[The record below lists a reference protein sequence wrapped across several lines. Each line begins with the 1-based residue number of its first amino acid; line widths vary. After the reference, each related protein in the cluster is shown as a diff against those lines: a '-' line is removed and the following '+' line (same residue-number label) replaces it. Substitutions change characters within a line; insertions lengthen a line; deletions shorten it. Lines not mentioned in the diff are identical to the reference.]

1 MGKLFK
7 GLVKFT
13 VAAAA
18 VSGLAYVFKDQI
30 KESEPYKKYE
40 VDDKIKKVK
49 TTLKE
54 KMPAIFDNEA
64 DFVEEDALFEDLDLA
79 AEDVERDYV
88 SITPEAVVED
98 VKDAAEEVADK
109 VEEKVEEIKE
119 AVEDATDDD
128 DIPTINA

>member
-7 GLVKFT
+7 GVARFT
-13 VAAAA
+13 IAAAA
-18 VSGLAYVFKDQI
+18 IGGLAYVFKDQI
-30 KESEPYKKYE
+30 KESKPYKEYE
-40 VDDKIKKVK
+40 VDEKIKKVK

-64 DFVEEDALFEDLDLA
+64 DFVEEDDLSLDLDLA

-98 VKDAAEEVADK
+98 VKDAVEDAKAAVA
-109 VEEKVEEIKE
+109 EKVEEVKE
-119 AVEDATDDD
+119 AVKDAAE
-128 DIPTINA
+128 DIPTIEA

>member
-18 VSGLAYVFKDQI
+18 VGGLAYVFKDQI
-30 KESEPYKKYE
+30 KESKPYKEYE
-40 VDDKIKKVK
+40 VDEKIKKVK

-64 DFVEEDALFEDLDLA
+64 DFVEEDDLSLDLDLA

-88 SITPEAVVED
+88 SITPETVVE
-98 VKDAAEEVADK
+98 EV
-109 VEEKVEEIKE
+109 KE
-119 AVEDATDDD
+119 AVEEVKEEVKEVADDSD
-128 DIPTINA
+128 QEIPTIEA

>member
-1 MGKLFK
+1 MGKLVK

-18 VSGLAYVFKDQI
+18 VGGLAYVFKDQI
-30 KESEPYKKYE
+30 KESKPYKEYE
-40 VDDKIKKVK
+40 VDEKIKKVK

-54 KMPAIFDNEA
+54 KMPAFFDNEA
-64 DFVEEDALFEDLDLA
+64 DFVEEDDILEDLDLA

-98 VKDAAEEVADK
+98 VKDAVEEAKDAVADK
-109 VEEKVEEIKE
+109 VEEVKE
-119 AVEDATDDD
+119 AAEDAADE
-128 DIPTINA
+128 IPTIEA

>member
-1 MGKLFK
+1 MGKFFK
-7 GLVKFT
+7 GVVKFT

-18 VSGLAYVFKDQI
+18 IGGLAYAFKDQI
-30 KESEPYKKYE
+30 KESETYKKYE

-98 VKDAAEEVADK
+98 VKDAAEEAVEK

-119 AVEDATDDD
+119 AVEDATDDE

>member
-7 GLVKFT
+7 GVAKFT

-18 VSGLAYVFKDQI
+18 IGGLAYVFRDQI
-30 KESEPYKKYE
+30 KESKPYKEYE
-40 VDDKIKKVK
+40 VDEKIKKVK

-64 DFVEEDALFEDLDLA
+64 DFVEEDDLSLDLDLA

-98 VKDAAEEVADK
+98 VKDAVEEAKDAAADKIEEVKD
-109 VEEKVEEIKE
+109 
-119 AVEDATDDD
+119 AVTDAAE
-128 DIPTINA
+128 DIPTIEA

>member
-18 VSGLAYVFKDQI
+18 VGGLAYVFKDQI
-30 KESEPYKKYE
+30 KESKPYKEYE
-40 VDDKIKKVK
+40 VDEKIKKVK

-64 DFVEEDALFEDLDLA
+64 DFVEEDEILEDLDLA

-88 SITPEAVVED
+88 SITPETVVED
-98 VKDAAEEVADK
+98 VKEATEEVADE
-109 VEEKVEEIKE
+109 VAE
-119 AVEDATDDD
+119 ATEDAE
-128 DIPTINA
+128 

>member
-7 GLVKFT
+7 GVAKFT
-13 VAAAA
+13 IAAAA
-18 VSGLAYVFKDQI
+18 ICGLAYVFKDQI
-30 KESEPYKKYE
+30 KESKPYKEYE
-40 VDDKIKKVK
+40 VDEKIKKVK

-64 DFVEEDALFEDLDLA
+64 DFVEEDDLSLDLDLA

-98 VKDAAEEVADK
+98 VKDAVEEAKDAAADKIEEV
-109 VEEKVEEIKE
+109 KE
-119 AVEDATDDD
+119 AVKDAAE
-128 DIPTINA
+128 DIPTIEA

>member
-7 GLVKFT
+7 NLVRIT

-18 VSGLAYVFKDQI
+18 VGGLAYVFKDEI
-30 KESEPYKKYE
+30 KESKPYKEYE
-40 VDDKIKKVK
+40 VDEKLKKVK

-64 DFVEEDALFEDLDLA
+64 DFVEEDDILEDLDLA

-98 VKDAAEEVADK
+98 AKDTVDEAVEEATDDAAEEQ
-109 VEEKVEEIKE
+109 E
-119 AVEDATDDD
+119 
-128 DIPTINA
+128 IPTIEA

>member
-7 GLVKFT
+7 GVARFT
-13 VAAAA
+13 IAAAA
-18 VSGLAYVFKDQI
+18 IGGLAYVFKDQI
-30 KESEPYKKYE
+30 KESKPYKEYE
-40 VDDKIKKVK
+40 VDEKIKKVK

-64 DFVEEDALFEDLDLA
+64 DFVEEDDLSLDLDLA

-98 VKDAAEEVADK
+98 VKEAATEA
-109 VEEKVEEIKE
+109 KE
-119 AVEDATDDD
+119 AVEEKIEDVKDAVKDAVD
-128 DIPTINA
+128 DIPTIEA

>member
-1 MGKLFK
+1 MGKLFR
-7 GLVKFT
+7 GIVKFT

-30 KESEPYKKYE
+30 KESKAYKEYE
-40 VDDKIKKVK
+40 VDEKIKKVK

-54 KMPAIFDNEA
+54 KLPAFFDNEA
-64 DFVEEDALFEDLDLA
+64 DFVEEDGLSDELELA

-98 VKDAAEEVADK
+98 VKEKAEEAT
-109 VEEKVEEIKE
+109 EE
-119 AVEDATDDD
+119 
-128 DIPTINA
+128 

>member
-7 GLVKFT
+7 GVAKFT

-18 VSGLAYVFKDQI
+18 IGGLAYVFRDQI
-30 KESEPYKKYE
+30 KESKPYKEYE
-40 VDDKIKKVK
+40 VDEKIKKVK

-54 KMPAIFDNEA
+54 KMPAFFDNEA
-64 DFVEEDALFEDLDLA
+64 DFVEDDDLFEDLDLA

-98 VKDAAEEVADK
+98 VKEAAEEAKDA

-119 AVEDATDDD
+119 AVEDATDD
-128 DIPTINA
+128 IPTIES

>member
-1 MGKLFK
+1 MGKLVK

-18 VSGLAYVFKDQI
+18 VGGLAYVFKDQI
-30 KESEPYKKYE
+30 KESKPYKEYE
-40 VDDKIKKVK
+40 VDEKIKKVK

-54 KMPAIFDNEA
+54 KMPAFFDNEA
-64 DFVEEDALFEDLDLA
+64 DFVEEDDILEDLDLA

-98 VKDAAEEVADK
+98 VKDAVEEAKDAVAD
-109 VEEKVEEIKE
+109 KVEEIKE
-119 AVEDATDDD
+119 AAEDAADE
-128 DIPTINA
+128 IPTIEA

>member
-13 VAAAA
+13 VAAAT
-18 VSGLAYVFKDQI
+18 VGGLCYAFKDQI
-30 KESEPYKKYE
+30 KNSKVYKDYE

-64 DFVEEDALFEDLDLA
+64 DFVEEDDLFEDLDLA

-88 SITPEAVVED
+88 SITPET
-98 VKDAAEEVADK
+98 
-109 VEEKVEEIKE
+109 VEEAVEEIAE
-119 AVEDATDDD
+119 EEV
-128 DIPTINA
+128 PTIEV

>member
-7 GLVKFT
+7 GVAKFT
-13 VAAAA
+13 IAAAA
-18 VSGLAYVFKDQI
+18 IGGLAYVFKDQI
-30 KESEPYKKYE
+30 KESKPYKEYE
-40 VDDKIKKVK
+40 VDEKIKKVK

-64 DFVEEDALFEDLDLA
+64 DFVEEDDLSLDLDLA

-98 VKDAAEEVADK
+98 VKDAAEEAKDAAADK
-109 VEEKVEEIKE
+109 IEEVKE
-119 AVEDATDDD
+119 AVKDAAE
-128 DIPTINA
+128 DIPTIEA

>member
-1 MGKLFK
+1 MGKLLK
-7 GLVKFT
+7 GVVKFT

-18 VSGLAYVFKDQI
+18 VSGLAYVFRDQI
-30 KESEPYKKYE
+30 KESKPYKEYG
-40 VDDKIKKVK
+40 VDEKIKKVK

-64 DFVEEDALFEDLDLA
+64 DFVEEDDLSLDLDLA

-98 VKDAAEEVADK
+98 VKDA
-109 VEEKVEEIKE
+109 VEEKVEEVKE
-119 AVEDATDDD
+119 AVEEAAEDSE
-128 DIPTINA
+128 

>member
-7 GLVKFT
+7 GVARFT

-18 VSGLAYVFKDQI
+18 IGGLAYVFKDQI
-30 KESEPYKKYE
+30 KESKPYKEYE
-40 VDDKIKKVK
+40 VDEKIKKVK

-64 DFVEEDALFEDLDLA
+64 DFVEEDDLSLDLDLA

-98 VKDAAEEVADK
+98 VKEAATEA
-109 VEEKVEEIKE
+109 KE
-119 AVEDATDDD
+119 AVEEKIEDVKDAVKDAVE
-128 DIPTINA
+128 DIPTIEA

>member
-7 GLVKFT
+7 GVAKFT
-13 VAAAA
+13 IAAAA
-18 VSGLAYVFKDQI
+18 IGGLAYVFKDQI
-30 KESEPYKKYE
+30 KESKPYKEYE
-40 VDDKIKKVK
+40 VDEKIKKVK

-64 DFVEEDALFEDLDLA
+64 DFVEEDDLSLDLDLA

-98 VKDAAEEVADK
+98 VKDAVEEAKDAAADKIEEV
-109 VEEKVEEIKE
+109 KE
-119 AVEDATDDD
+119 AVKDAAE
-128 DIPTINA
+128 DIPTIEA